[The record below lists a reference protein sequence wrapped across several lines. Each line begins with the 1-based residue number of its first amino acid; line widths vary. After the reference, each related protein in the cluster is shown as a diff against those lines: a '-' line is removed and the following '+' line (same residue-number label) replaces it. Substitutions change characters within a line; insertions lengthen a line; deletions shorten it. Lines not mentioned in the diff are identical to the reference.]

1 MNNNEKRWIVLLVAV
16 VIIAVVLIVALNMNK
31 GDENTTDNGQAQG
44 EVQVNEPKY
53 TTELADGTTINT
65 SEDFNTTKTY
75 GNLEITNIQYTEKNN
90 VTVLLADVKNN
101 GTTRHEREVVKIT
114 ILGENNEVITETYP
128 IIENIEPGA
137 TVQLNASIMADVS
150 DAKDFKIEA
159 AQ

>member
-1 MNNNEKRWIVLLVAV
+1 MNSNEKRWIVLLVAV
-16 VIIAVVLIVALNMNK
+16 VVIAVVLIVAINMNR
-31 GDENTTDNGQAQG
+31 GNEDVSDGGQEG
-44 EVQVNEPKY
+44 TQVNESKY

>member
-1 MNNNEKRWIVLLVAV
+1 MNSNEKRWIVLLVAV
-16 VIIAVVLIVALNMNK
+16 VVIAVVLIVAININR
-31 GDENTTDNGQAQG
+31 GNEDVSDGGQEG
-44 EVQVNEPKY
+44 TQVNEPKY

-128 IIENIEPGA
+128 IIEDIEPGA
-137 TVQLNASIMADVS
+137 TVQLNASLMADVS
-150 DAKDFKIEA
+150 DAKDFRIEA